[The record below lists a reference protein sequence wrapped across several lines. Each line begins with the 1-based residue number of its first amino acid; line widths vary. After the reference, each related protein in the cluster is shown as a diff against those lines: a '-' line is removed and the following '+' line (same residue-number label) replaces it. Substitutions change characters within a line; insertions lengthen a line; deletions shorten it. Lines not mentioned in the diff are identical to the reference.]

1 MAQFESSYD
10 EFKKRGAG
18 LLVIAAQKI
27 EGIFRGKEYV
37 QQHTYP
43 FPILF
48 DESRKV
54 TKDYG
59 VYHFLSV
66 DALNIARPATFV
78 VGPGA
83 RISWIA
89 ISPNQ
94 VERPSMGDIVAA
106 LDRLT

>member
-1 MAQFESSYD
+1 MAQFESSYE
-10 EFKKRGAG
+10 EFTKRSAG

-27 EGIFRGKEYV
+27 EGLFRGKEYV

-48 DESRKV
+48 DETRKV
-54 TKDYG
+54 TKAYG
-59 VYHFLSV
+59 VHHFLGV
-66 DALNIARPATFV
+66 DAINIARPATFV
-78 VGPGA
+78 MGSDA
-83 RISWIA
+83 KISWIA

-94 VERPSMGDIVAA
+94 VERPGIEDILAA